1 MVERDGVQGRP
12 PTGLMFVVL
21 LQGVNM
27 KGRIANRKI
36 VLEYRSGYMRIIESL
51 IALFPALAFSVSTSS
66 GEPNDAFFS
75 PSYSR
80 SVSVSYPLVHPVV
93 DFYFTS
99 NV

>member
-12 PTGLMFVVL
+12 PAGLMFVVL

-51 IALFPALAFSVSTSS
+51 TALFKLSLSRFPRPLANRTMPSS
-66 GEPNDAFFS
+66 PHRIPD
-75 PSYSR
+75 
-80 SVSVSYPLVHPVV
+80 L
-93 DFYFTS
+93 
-99 NV
+99 